1 MRRAIGSG
9 VARRNP
15 IPARWLMTDERMGD
29 ALWHA
34 LTRLP
39 PGSGVVFRH
48 YATPERE
55 RRALLRRVKRI
66 ALSRR
71 LVVVV
76 AGKAAGPADG
86 VHGPARTFGIR
97 SWPAHSRGEALAGK
111 RAGADALFVSP
122 VHATRSHDG
131 AAGIGSA
138 RALRIGQGLGLP
150 VIALGG
156 MTESRWRRIR
166 RFGFHGWAAI
176 DAWMPTVCRHPD
188 ESQDPVLRD
197 AAIGYSGS

>member
-29 ALWHA
+29 ALWRA
-34 LTRLP
+34 LRRLP

-48 YATPERE
+48 YATSARK
-55 RRALLRRVKRI
+55 RRALLGRI
-66 ALSRR
+66 MRLAQARR

-76 AGKAAGPADG
+76 AGESTVAADG
-86 VHGPARTFGIR
+86 VHGRAHTRGIR
-97 SWPAHSRGEALAGK
+97 TWPAHSRSEALAGK
-111 RAGADALFVSP
+111 RAGASALFVSP
-122 VHATRSHDG
+122 IHVTRSHDG
-131 AAGIGSA
+131 TAGIGPA
-138 RALRIGQGLGLP
+138 RAMRIGRGLGIP
-150 VIALGG
+150 MIALGG

-176 DAWMPTVCRHPD
+176 DAWMPTERRHPD
-188 ESQDPVLRD
+188 ESQDPE
-197 AAIGYSGS
+197 

>member
-1 MRRAIGSG
+1 M
-9 VARRNP
+9 ARRNP

-34 LTRLP
+34 LRQLP

-66 ALSRR
+66 AQARR

-76 AGKAAGPADG
+76 AGKPVIAADG
-86 VHGPARTFGIR
+86 VHGRAQTHGIR
-97 SWPAHSRGEALAGK
+97 TWPAHSRGEALAGK
-111 RAGADALFVSP
+111 RAGATALFVSP
-122 VHATRSHDG
+122 IHVTRSHQG
-131 AAGIGSA
+131 AAGIGPA
-138 RALRIGQGLGLP
+138 HALRIGRGLGIP
-150 VIALGG
+150 MIALGG
-156 MTESRWRRIR
+156 MTESRWRQIR

-176 DAWMPTVCRHPD
+176 DAWRPTVRRHPD
-188 ESQDPVLRD
+188 ESQDPE
-197 AAIGYSGS
+197 

>member
-1 MRRAIGSG
+1 MRRALGSG

-29 ALWHA
+29 SLWRA

-55 RRALLRRVKRI
+55 RRIVLRRVIRV
-66 ALSRR
+66 ASARR

-76 AGKAAGPADG
+76 AGNSTIAADG
-86 VHGPARTFGIR
+86 VHGRVQTHGIR
-97 SWPAHSRGEALAGK
+97 TWPTHSRVEALAGW

-122 VHATRSHDG
+122 IHVTRSHQG
-131 AAGIGSA
+131 AAGMGPAQAMRIG
-138 RALRIGQGLGLP
+138 RGLRIPL
-150 VIALGG
+150 IALGG
-156 MTESRWRRIR
+156 MTESRWRKIR

-176 DAWMPTVCRHPD
+176 DAWIR
-188 ESQDPVLRD
+188 
-197 AAIGYSGS
+197 